1 MAKPMWYSPPES
13 SWTLKIPGSGR
24 FWKLTLGLAV
34 VAILLMVLFTGDK
47 SLVSLLALY
56 KDRAR
61 AAAEI
66 TDLKKTNQKLQ
77 QQIGDLRVHP
87 EAVEPIARE
96 ELGLVRS
103 RELVYRFVPAPVDTP
118 REANRSEAKPKP

>member
-1 MAKPMWYSPPES
+1 MDKPTYYSPHES

-24 FWKLTLGLAV
+24 LWKALLGLAAAGV
-34 VAILLMVLFTGDK
+34 FLMVLFTGNK

-56 KDRAR
+56 KERAH

-66 TDLKKTNQKLQ
+66 SDLKKTNLKLE
-77 QQIGDLRVHP
+77 QQIGDLRAHP

-103 RELVYRFVPAPVDTP
+103 RELVYRFVPAPAVSP
-118 REANRSEAKPKP
+118 RETAHSESKP